1 MSRFVTPDTQTLQ
14 LSQGDTLV
22 VKKRLNAGER
32 RQMFS
37 AMYRETAAGA
47 LKVNPIKT
55 GLSTI
60 LGFLLDWSFRDDAGK
75 PVVIRDQP
83 PEVVTA
89 ALDALE
95 PESFEEVLRAI
106 EAHEAAMTAEREQ
119 AKNAQGGGK
128 QLPVISP
135 SPSS

>member
-1 MSRFVTPDTQTLQ
+1 MSRFVRPDTDTLSI
-14 LSQGDTLV
+14 SQGDTLV
-22 VKKRLNAGER
+22 VKRRLNAGER
-32 RQMFS
+32 RAMFA
-37 AMYRETAAGA
+37 AMYMETSDGA

-60 LGFLLDWSFRDDAGK
+60 LAFLLDWSFRDDAGK

-83 PEVVTA
+83 TDVVTA

-95 PESFEEVLRAI
+95 PESFEEVLRAV
-106 EAHEAAMTAEREQ
+106 EAHETAMTAQREQ
-119 AKNAQGGGK
+119 AKNDQGGAK
-128 QLPVISP
+128 PWPAISP